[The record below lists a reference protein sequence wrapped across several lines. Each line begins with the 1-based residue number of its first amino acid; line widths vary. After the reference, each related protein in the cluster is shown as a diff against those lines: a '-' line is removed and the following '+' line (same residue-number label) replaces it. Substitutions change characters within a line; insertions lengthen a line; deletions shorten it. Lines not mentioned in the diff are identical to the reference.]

1 MGRTDTPRGTAG
13 RTGRIDGPQ
22 NTEEHDESP
31 LVATT
36 LHGARRVAT
45 SRNDAPRGT
54 AGRTGRIDGPQNT
67 EEHDESQQVAS
78 TLHGA
83 RRVAISRN
91 DALRDT
97 AGRNNVF
104 LRHSILL
111 RISVLLRGTE
121 DCKGFRRTSSDR
133 GDTAQRKKSRKNC
146 HLAGFASKN
155 PGHRDSAE
163 RTRFELVVRVTPYVG
178 LANRWFQPL
187 THLSGSNGEFPIA
200 GQK

>member
-1 MGRTDTPRGTAG
+1 MRRKAAADSVGRT
-13 RTGRIDGPQ
+13 
-22 NTEEHDESP
+22 
-31 LVATT
+31 
-36 LHGARRVAT
+36 
-45 SRNDAPRGT
+45 DAPRGT
-54 AGRTGRIDGPQNT
+54 AGRTGRIDGPQDT
-67 EEHDESQQVAS
+67 EEHNDAPRGTAGRNKPHRRSTEHGESQQVAS

-97 AGRNNVF
+97 AGRNNVS
-104 LRHSILL
+104 LGHSILL
-111 RISVLLRGTE
+111 WLSVLLRGTE
-121 DCKGFRRTSSDR
+121 GCGGQRWIPPYVFGPRRHGT
-133 GDTAQRKKSRKNC
+133 TKKSRKNC

-178 LANRWFQPL
+178 LANRWFQPP